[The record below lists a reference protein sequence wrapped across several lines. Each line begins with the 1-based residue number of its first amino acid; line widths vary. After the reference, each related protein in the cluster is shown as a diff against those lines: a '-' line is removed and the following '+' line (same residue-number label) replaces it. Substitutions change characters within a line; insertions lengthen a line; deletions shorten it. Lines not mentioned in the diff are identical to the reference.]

1 MDDVSKS
8 TQTLL
13 VLGASGDMVSRLL
26 LPAVGQLL
34 DQQSERRLLV
44 VGTVMEELS
53 HDDWLKR
60 VRASFATVDASGPA
74 VEDVLARTSY
84 HRADVTDTDQ
94 LRDLIGR
101 CEGTPAIYF
110 ALPPAVTARVC
121 TALADLDL
129 PDGIQ
134 LALEKPFGVD
144 PQSAE
149 ALNAQLAD
157 LVSEAQVHRVDH
169 FLGRSTV
176 LNLLGLRFANRIF
189 EPLWNRDHIASVDI
203 VYDEVLGLEGRAGY
217 YDHAGALVDMIQSH
231 LLQVMAVVAMEPPST
246 LGEAD
251 IRGAKAAVLRATRVA
266 QGSPEQSSRRARYTA
281 GEVDGRSLPAY
292 VDEPGV
298 DPTHQTE
305 TLAEVTF
312 EIDSWRWAGVP
323 FTLRSG
329 KALGARRR
337 EIAITFRP
345 VPHLPVGLTGTAE
358 PTVLRIYLAPDQL
371 SLELT
376 INGEGDPYDLSR
388 TVLGATFGEGRLSA
402 YGEVLEGIL
411 DRDPALAVR
420 GDTAVQCWTVV
431 EPVVQAW
438 RDDRVPLEE
447 YPAGTSG
454 PDRWPALSLPAS

>member
-1 MDDVSKS
+1 MVDVSAS
-8 TQTLL
+8 IQTLL

-34 DQQSERRLLV
+34 EQQPDRRLLV
-44 VGTVMEELS
+44 VGTGMEELT
-53 HDDWLKR
+53 HEAWLDR
-60 VRASFATVDASGPA
+60 IRASFATVGASGPG
-74 VEDVLARTSY
+74 VDDVLARTTY
-84 HRADVTDTDQ
+84 HRADVTDVEQ
-94 LRDLIGR
+94 LRELLDR

-121 TALADLDL
+121 TALAEVQL
-129 PDGIQ
+129 PEGLQ
-134 LALEKPFGVD
+134 LALEKPFGFD
-144 PQSAE
+144 HESAV
-149 ALNAQLAD
+149 ALNAQLAS
-157 LVSEAQVHRVDH
+157 LVSEQQIHRVDH

-189 EPLWNRDHIASVDI
+189 EPLWNRDHVAGVDI

-231 LLQVMAVVAMEPPST
+231 LLQVMAIVAMEPPAT
-246 LGEAD
+246 LAEAD
-251 IRGAKAAVLRATRVA
+251 VRGAKAAVLRATRVA
-266 QGSPEQSSRRARYTA
+266 GGSPERSSRRGRYTA
-281 GEVDGRSLPAY
+281 GEVEGRTLPAY
-292 VDEPGV
+292 VDEAGV
-298 DPTHQTE
+298 DPANETE

-329 KALGARRR
+329 KAMAAGRR
-337 EIAITFRP
+337 EIAVTFRP
-345 VPHLPVGLTGTAE
+345 VPQLPVGLVGTAE

-371 SLELT
+371 SLELN

-388 TVLGATFGEGRLSA
+388 TVLGATFGQGRLSA

-420 GDTAVQCWTVV
+420 GDTAVQCWQVV
-431 EPVVQAW
+431 EPVLQAW
-438 RDDRVPLEE
+438 REGAVPIED

-454 PDRWPALSLPAS
+454 PAGWLPLSPPAS